1 MISFLGRLRSRY
13 SRYERFLPVFTF
25 SAGFI
30 WDSLTL
36 TRIDSLLDNLIL
48 LGYIVGLGV
57 MIVVVLRRQGG
68 SSLPRWAGR
77 LEPHFLWAIQFLLGG
92 LFSSY
97 VVFYFKSTSWS
108 QTQYFF
114 LLLVIL
120 LIGNEFLHH
129 RLGNAVLLAILFTFC
144 TIAFLSFFLAV
155 MLANVG
161 TRMFLAAGLISL
173 ATAFL
178 VFGLG
183 LFRDPGGA
191 MRRMKP
197 VSISIL
203 GTYAAVTLFYFA
215 NLIPPVP
222 IALKDAGIYHSVRRT
237 VSGYEARYVP
247 SRGGLFTK
255 NWDDPFRLQPGD
267 AVYCYTAIFAPR
279 GIRVPVTHVWSM
291 YDRSEGWIQ
300 RARVAFEIHG
310 GREGGYR
317 GFSMKHAVV
326 PGVWRVEVETEEG
339 RIIGRIDFKVVP
351 GVKPEPSMVTR
362 MIH

>member
-1 MISFLGRLRSRY
+1 VISFLRRLYR
-13 SRYERFLPVFTF
+13 RYERFLPVVTF

-48 LGYIVGLGV
+48 LGYTAGLGI

-68 SSLPRWAGR
+68 ASLPLWAGK

-120 LIGNEFLHH
+120 LVGNEFLHH
-129 RLGNAVLLAILFTFC
+129 RLGNATLLAILFTFC
-144 TIAFLSFFLAV
+144 MIAFLSFFLPV

-161 TRMFLAAGLISL
+161 THVFLTAGVISVI
-173 ATAFL
+173 AAFL
-178 VFGLG
+178 VFSLG
-183 LFRDPGGA
+183 LSRAPGGA
-191 MRRMKP
+191 LRRMKP
-197 VSISIL
+197 VSVSIL

-222 IALKDAGIYHSVRRT
+222 IALKNAGIYHSVRRT
-237 VSGYEARYVP
+237 ASGYEVRYVP
-247 SRGGLFTK
+247 SRHGLFAK
-255 NWDDPFRLQPGD
+255 NSDDPFYLQPGD

-279 GIRVPVTHVWSM
+279 GIRVPVSHVWSM
-291 YDRSEGWIQ
+291 YSQSEGWVQ

-317 GFSMKHAVV
+317 GFSMKRAVA
-326 PGVWRVEVETEEG
+326 PGFWRVEVETGEG
-339 RIIGRIDFKVVP
+339 RIIGRIDFEVVP
-351 GVKPEPSMVTR
+351 GKRPQPSMVTR
-362 MIH
+362 TIR

>member
-1 MISFLGRLRSRY
+1 VISFLRSLYR
-13 SRYERFLPVFTF
+13 RCERFLPVVTF
-25 SAGFI
+25 SVGFI

-48 LGYIVGLGV
+48 LGYTAGLGV
-57 MIVVVLRRQGG
+57 MIVIVLRRQEGA
-68 SSLPRWAGR
+68 SLPLWAGR

-120 LIGNEFLHH
+120 LVGNEFLHH
-129 RLGNAVLLAILFTFC
+129 RLGNATLLAILFTFC
-144 TIAFLSFFLAV
+144 MIAFLSFFLPV
-155 MLANVG
+155 MLADVG
-161 TRMFLAAGLISL
+161 TRMFLAAGIISVV
-173 ATAFL
+173 AAFL
-178 VFGLG
+178 VFSLG
-183 LFRDPGGA
+183 LVKARRGA
-191 MRRMKP
+191 MQRMKP

-203 GTYAAVTLFYFA
+203 GTYAAVTLLYFA
-215 NLIPPVP
+215 NLVPPVP

-237 VSGYEARYVP
+237 ASGYEVRYIP
-247 SRGGLFTK
+247 SRHGLFAK
-255 NWDDPFRLQPGD
+255 DWEDPFHFQPGD

-279 GIRVPVTHVWSM
+279 GIRVPVNHVWSM
-291 YDRSEGWIQ
+291 YDRSEGWVQ

-317 GFSMKHAVV
+317 GYSMKRAVV
-326 PGVWRVEVETEEG
+326 PGIWRVEVETGEG
-339 RIIGRIDFKVVP
+339 RVLGRIDFKVVP
-351 GVKPEPSMVTR
+351 GSKPPRSMVTR
-362 MIH
+362 MIR

>member
-1 MISFLGRLRSRY
+1 VISFLGRLRGRY

-36 TRIDSLLDNLIL
+36 TRIDRLSDSLIL
-48 LGYIVGLGV
+48 LGYIIGLGI
-57 MIVVVLRRQGG
+57 MIVVVLRRQWGA
-68 SSLPRWAGR
+68 SLPRWAGR

-120 LIGNEFLHH
+120 LVGNEFLHH
-129 RLGNAVLLAILFTFC
+129 RLGNATLLAILFTFC
-144 TIAFLSFFLAV
+144 MIAFLSFFLPV
-155 MLANVG
+155 MLADVS
-161 TRMFLAAGLISL
+161 TRMFLVAGLISV
-173 ATAFL
+173 TSAFL
-178 VFGLG
+178 VFSLG
-183 LFRDPGGA
+183 LLRNTAGA
-191 MRRMKP
+191 LRRMKP

-215 NLIPPVP
+215 NMIPPVP
-222 IALKDAGIYHSVRRT
+222 IALKDAGIYHGVRRT
-237 VSGYEARYVP
+237 ASGYEVQYIP
-247 SRGGLFTK
+247 SRRGLFAK
-255 NWDDPFRLQPGD
+255 SWDDPFYLGTGD
-267 AVYCYTAIFAPR
+267 AVYCYAAVFAPR

-291 YDRSEGWIQ
+291 YSRAEGWV
-300 RARVAFEIHG
+300 RKARVAFEIHG

-317 GFSMKHAVV
+317 GFSMKRAVV
-326 PGVWRVEVETEEG
+326 PGDWRVEVETEEG
-339 RIIGRIDFKVVP
+339 RLIGRIDFRVVTSP
-351 GVKPEPSMVTR
+351 QPRPPLVSRT
-362 MIH
+362 IN

>member
-1 MISFLGRLRSRY
+1 VISFLRSLYR
-13 SRYERFLPVFTF
+13 RCERFLPVVTF
-25 SAGFI
+25 SIGFI

-48 LGYIVGLGV
+48 LGYTAGLGV
-57 MIVVVLRRQGG
+57 MIVIVLRRQEGA
-68 SSLPRWAGR
+68 SLPLWAGR

-120 LIGNEFLHH
+120 LVGNEFLHH
-129 RLGNAVLLAILFTFC
+129 RLGNATLLAILFTFC
-144 TIAFLSFFLAV
+144 MIAFLSFFLPV
-155 MLANVG
+155 MLADVG
-161 TRMFLAAGLISL
+161 TRMFLAAGIISVV
-173 ATAFL
+173 AAFL
-178 VFGLG
+178 VFSLG
-183 LFRDPGGA
+183 LVKARRGA
-191 MRRMKP
+191 MQRMKP

-203 GTYAAVTLFYFA
+203 GTYAAVTLLYFA
-215 NLIPPVP
+215 NLVPPVP

-237 VSGYEARYVP
+237 ASGYEVRYIP
-247 SRGGLFTK
+247 SRHGLFAK
-255 NWDDPFRLQPGD
+255 DWEDPFHFHPGD

-279 GIRVPVTHVWSM
+279 GIRVPVNHVWSM
-291 YDRSEGWIQ
+291 YDRSEGWVQ

-317 GFSMKHAVV
+317 GYSMKRAVV
-326 PGVWRVEVETEEG
+326 PGIWRVEVETGEG
-339 RIIGRIDFKVVP
+339 RVLGRIDFKVVP
-351 GVKPEPSMVTR
+351 GSKPPRSMVTR
-362 MIH
+362 MIR